1 MNLCLYAPEQE
12 ENIFIRKRAQTWQ
25 RSGFLTDEQLR
36 VIEERTPIRLTET
49 SLLFRILYFIFTCIC
64 LTAAVGLVVWL
75 SDANDERPVGFIFLI
90 FGLPMYA
97 LAEYAVRRYHLYR
110 HGLEEALALLSLLF
124 FCGGI
129 MLILISMPG
138 HPGDRQLII
147 IAATLAG
154 AFAYWL
160 YLRFGFLYAALIGLV
175 SLCIIPFQF
184 SFSIIWERTLV
195 FLLLYLLF
203 LISLGT
209 ETEALED
216 FRKKRKGI
224 LQACLFAG
232 IYLSVNL
239 RIVEAAEAWFDQT
252 PPYLNPYAGLPPEA
266 YWVSYVLTFI
276 VPVAGLY
283 LGIKARK
290 RALMNTAAIALV
302 LTLATNKDYLGL
314 KHYAWDPILLGAML
328 ILAAILIIRWLATGR
343 KKERNGFTADRILK
357 PERDGL
363 NLAEIAA
370 AAVPGMTASPVEAQP
385 AEPSPFENGQSGGG
399 GAARG
404 F

>member
-1 MNLCLYAPEQE
+1 MNLCLYTPEQE
-12 ENIFIRKRAQTWQ
+12 ENIFIRKRAQTWR
-25 RSGFLTDEQLR
+25 RSGLLSKDQLQI
-36 VIEERTPIRLTET
+36 IEERTATQLTKPSFFFRTLCFVFT
-49 SLLFRILYFIFTCIC
+49 SLCISSV
-64 LTAAVGLVVWL
+64 VGLAAWIL
-75 SDANDERPVGFIFLI
+75 DADNEKS
-90 FGLPMYA
+90 FGLIALSFSIPMYV
-97 LAEYAVRRYHLYR
+97 LAEFVVRKNRFYR
-110 HGLEEALALLSLLF
+110 NGIEEALALHSMAF
-124 FCGGI
+124 FCVGI
-129 MLILISMPG
+129 ITAVFHAPWDFHKNHVLFTFLVMNS
-138 HPGDRQLII
+138 
-147 IAATLAG
+147 

-160 YLRFGFLYAALIGLV
+160 YLRFGFLYAALISTAALCSIPITF
-175 SLCIIPFQF
+175 SLSPLC
-184 SFSIIWERTLV
+184 WRMLL
-195 FLLLYLLF
+195 FLILGLLF
-203 LISLGT
+203 LISLQT
-209 ETEALED
+209 ESNTLED

-239 RIVEAAEAWFDQT
+239 RIFEAIEAWAGQH
-252 PPYLNPYAGLPPEA
+252 PPHLNAYAGFPPAA
-266 YWVSYVLTFI
+266 YWISYTLTFL

-314 KHYAWDPILLGAML
+314 KHYAWDPIILGTML
-328 ILAAILIIRWLATGR
+328 ILAAILIIRWLARGR
-343 KKERNGFTADRILK
+343 NKERNGLTADSILK

-363 NLAEIAA
+363 NLAEIGA
-370 AAVPGMTASPVEAQP
+370 AAVPGMTASPADAQP

>member
-1 MNLCLYAPEQE
+1 MNICLYTPEQE

-25 RSGFLTDEQLR
+25 RSGLLSKDQLQ
-36 VIEERTPIRLTET
+36 IIDERTGTELTKPSLFFRTLCFVFT
-49 SLLFRILYFIFTCIC
+49 SLCISS
-64 LTAAVGLVVWL
+64 LLGLVAWIL
-75 SDANDERPVGFIFLI
+75 DADNEKS
-90 FGLPMYA
+90 FGLIALSFSIPMYG
-97 LAEYAVRRYHLYR
+97 LAEFVVRKYRFYRY
-110 HGLEEALALLSLLF
+110 GIEEALALHSMAF
-124 FCGGI
+124 FCVGI
-129 MLILISMPG
+129 ITAVFHAPWDFHKNHVLF
-138 HPGDRQLII
+138 
-147 IAATLAG
+147 TFLAMNS

-160 YLRFGFLYAALIGLV
+160 YLRFGFLYAALIGTAA
-175 SLCIIPFQF
+175 LCSIPIPF
-184 SFSIIWERTLV
+184 SLSPLCWRMLIWLI
-195 FLLLYLLF
+195 LGLLF

-239 RIVEAAEAWFDQT
+239 RIFEAAEAWFDQT

-266 YWVSYVLTFI
+266 YWLSYVLTFI

-314 KHYAWDPILLGAML
+314 KHYAWDPIILGTML

-343 KKERNGFTADRILK
+343 NKERNGLTANRILK

-370 AAVPGMTASPVEAQP
+370 AAVPGMTATPVDTQP
-385 AEPSPFENGQSGGG
+385 AEPAPFENGQSGGG